1 MKKRLMILGGSRYYI
16 RSIMAAKELGC
27 EVIVT
32 DRNSE
37 AEGFAHADYF
47 DVMDITDIDGSLEV
61 AKKFEIDGIVPV
73 NDFGVRTAAAI
84 AEELGL
90 VGISPLV
97 AEYTT
102 NKACMRKNWEEA
114 GVPSAMYEV
123 VKSLEE
129 AYAAVEK
136 LDRWPLVL
144 KPADSRGGASRGVS
158 RIINGSEIKEAF
170 EFAQSFYEDKSVVI
184 EEFLDGIEHSIETIT
199 YNRETYVL
207 AVSDKVK
214 TPPPFRVDKS
224 VIYPTIFEDE
234 KLERIHEVAKLAV
247 HALGINI
254 GPAHIELC
262 STSDGPKLF
271 ELGARCG
278 GGGTPDPIVP
288 FLTGIEMF
296 KEVVRIALGE
306 KPQQLIPSYTKGCVY
321 HFITPQPGRVRKI
334 TGLEGIRK
342 WNNILDFEV
351 FIGEGDEVQ
360 QVKTGGDR
368 AGFIIAGG
376 ETREEAVS
384 LTKQAEEQI
393 RFEYF

>member
-1 MKKRLMILGGSRYYI
+1 
-16 RSIMAAKELGC
+16 
-27 EVIVT
+27 
-32 DRNSE
+32 
-37 AEGFAHADYF
+37 
-47 DVMDITDIDGSLEV
+47 
-61 AKKFEIDGIVPV
+61 
-73 NDFGVRTAAAI
+73 
-84 AEELGL
+84 
-90 VGISPLV
+90 
-97 AEYTT
+97 
-102 NKACMRKNWEEA
+102 
-114 GVPSAMYEV
+114 
-123 VKSLEE
+123 
-129 AYAAVEK
+129 
-136 LDRWPLVL
+136 
-144 KPADSRGGASRGVS
+144 
-158 RIINGSEIKEAF
+158 
-170 EFAQSFYEDKSVVI
+170 
-184 EEFLDGIEHSIETIT
+184 
-199 YNRETYVL
+199 
-207 AVSDKVK
+207 
-214 TPPPFRVDKS
+214 